1 MNSQIP
7 FPTFED
13 FRKLLEFWID
23 QQDKWFY
30 FEIEAIQSGMVGFE
44 YEQPLGV
51 SWALSNNQKKATQ
64 TLQYKQKRVIGKIHD
79 VISHPPS
86 LLLKDAKI
94 FTVNLNLDNDS
105 EKITRTEKRKKY
117 GLVFSQITYYEPIDN
132 IEGFLSNDPRVN

>member
-1 MNSQIP
+1 MNTQLP

-30 FEIEAIQSGMVGFE
+30 FETESIQSGLVGFE
-44 YEQPLGV
+44 EDFMSSPFSMG
-51 SWALSNNQKKATQ
+51 SRKKAEQ
-64 TLQYKQKRVIGKIHD
+64 FFQYKQTRILGNIRD

-86 LLLKDAKI
+86 LLLQDV
-94 FTVNLNLDNDS
+94 TVLTIKLNLDNNS
-105 EKITRTEKRKKY
+105 EKTVKTEKRKSY

-132 IEGFLSNDPRVN
+132 IEEFLSSDPRVN